1 MHIFAEC
8 PVIITDIVEA
18 RLHGD
23 IADFKSGIP
32 EQPGAF
38 IDSVIVQIIHRSRI
52 GHLFEKTA

>member
-1 MHIFAEC
+1 MHIFPER